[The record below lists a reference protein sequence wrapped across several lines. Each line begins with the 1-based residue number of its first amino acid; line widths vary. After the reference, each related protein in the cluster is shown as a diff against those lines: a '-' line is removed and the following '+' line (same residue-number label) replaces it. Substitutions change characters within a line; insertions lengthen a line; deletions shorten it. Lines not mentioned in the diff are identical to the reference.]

1 MDPSRCA
8 TDGQNCLASHCSLSF
23 HIHFRFFT
31 TIATWLLVSSP
42 SCLHESDELSRKWP
56 CIELPK
62 VKLGRDKPGA
72 IPLDLEMDLK
82 SNMEERDWFLK
93 KLCRRAA
100 GTGLDLNSNGLTT
113 VGVKETDLEELDISW
128 NDFVSGTLHSFT
140 QQMHPISKLKVLRLS
155 SCRLTTED
163 VQTLGGALEMMPEL
177 EELSLSWNSKVGG
190 ELPQVLRTFQQ
201 GSKIRTL
208 ELVDCALTSQDGVFV
223 GHLLPK
229 LRNLEV
235 FDLSNNINIA
245 SSLDIIAQGLESTS
259 GLKVLRLHSC
269 GLSQKSIRILGDA
282 FALLGVLRILD
293 LSCNKEL
300 GGGFE
305 DVPAQLALLKHLEV
319 LDLHQCSL
327 TAGDVTS
334 LTQIIPL
341 LSNLEDLDLSSNRD
355 MGGSSENLLSR
366 LRFLPALKSL
376 LINSCALESE
386 TFTALAETSMY
397 LPALEIL
404 NLSWNKCVGGNLE
417 LLQQTLNLSRSLRVL
432 RLSSCSL
439 VTEDVVLLAS
449 VIQTGHLAT
458 LQKLDLSYNDGICDA
473 GWAIFCQ
480 NLCFLKELT
489 ELDIS
494 LRPSSSQDCGQW
506 FRHLLYAVTQL
517 PAITEIGMRRWVIPA
532 PQEKELDCIT
542 QDHRRDIRFDYGGF
556 QCDAL

>member
-1 MDPSRCA
+1 M
-8 TDGQNCLASHCSLSF
+8 
-23 HIHFRFFT
+23 FRRRGKKHKT
-31 TIATWLLVSSP
+31 KSQ
-42 SCLHESDELSRKWP
+42 ERKP
-56 CIELPK
+56 FPEPALKKMACIELPK
-62 VKLGRDKPGA
+62 VKPGRDKPGVM
-72 IPLDLEMDLK
+72 PLDLEMDLK
-82 SNMEERDWFLK
+82 SNMEDSDWFLR
-93 KLCRRAA
+93 KLCGRAA
-100 GTGLDLNSNGLTT
+100 DTGLDLNSYGLTA
-113 VGVKETDLEELDISW
+113 VDVKETDLEELDVSW
-128 NDFVSGTLHSFT
+128 NDFARGALHMLT
-140 QQMHPISKLKVLRLS
+140 QQMHPVNKLKVLRLS

-163 VQTLGGALEMMPEL
+163 VQTLGGALEMTPEL
-177 EELSLSWNSKVGG
+177 EELSLSWNSQVGG
-190 ELPQVLRTFQQ
+190 KLPRVLHTFQQ

-229 LRNLEV
+229 LQSLQV
-235 FDLSNNINIA
+235 FDLSNNRNIG
-245 SSLDIIAQGLESTS
+245 SCLEVIAQGLRSAS
-259 GLKVLRLHSC
+259 GLKELKLRSC
-269 GLSQKSIRILGDA
+269 GLSQKSIRLLDGV
-282 FALLGVLRILD
+282 FASLDVLRILD

-305 DVPAQLALLKHLEV
+305 DVPAQLASLKHLEV

-341 LSNLEDLDLSSNRD
+341 LSNLEELDLSSNRD
-355 MGGSSENLLSR
+355 VGGSSENLLCR

-376 LINSCALESE
+376 LINSCALQSE
-386 TFTALAETSMY
+386 AFAALADASVY

-417 LLQQTLNLSRSLRVL
+417 LLQQTLHLSRLLRVL

-449 VIQTGHLAT
+449 VIQSGHLAT

-473 GWAIFCQ
+473 GWAILCQ

-506 FRHLLYAVTQL
+506 FSHLLCAVTQL
-517 PAITEIGMRRWVIPA
+517 PVITEIEMRRWVIPA
-532 PQEKELDCIT
+532 LQERELDCFT
-542 QDHRRDIRFDYGGF
+542 QDHQREIRFDHGGF
-556 QCDAL
+556 QRAAL

>member
-1 MDPSRCA
+1 MA
-8 TDGQNCLASHCSLSF
+8 
-23 HIHFRFFT
+23 
-31 TIATWLLVSSP
+31 
-42 SCLHESDELSRKWP
+42 

-62 VKLGRDKPGA
+62 VKPGRDKPGVM
-72 IPLDLEMDLK
+72 PLDLEMDLK
-82 SNMEERDWFLK
+82 SNMEDSDWFLR
-93 KLCRRAA
+93 KLCGRAA
-100 GTGLDLNSNGLTT
+100 DTGLDLNSYGLTA
-113 VGVKETDLEELDISW
+113 VDVKETDLEELDVSW
-128 NDFVSGTLHSFT
+128 NDFARGALHMLT
-140 QQMHPISKLKVLRLS
+140 QQMHPVNKLKVLRLS

-163 VQTLGGALEMMPEL
+163 VQTLGGALEMTPEL
-177 EELSLSWNSKVGG
+177 EELSLSWNSQVGG
-190 ELPQVLRTFQQ
+190 KLPRVLHTFQQ

-229 LRNLEV
+229 LQSLQV
-235 FDLSNNINIA
+235 FDLSNNRNIG
-245 SSLDIIAQGLESTS
+245 SCLEVIAQGLRSAS
-259 GLKVLRLHSC
+259 GLKELKLRSC
-269 GLSQKSIRILGDA
+269 GLSQKSIRLLDGV
-282 FALLGVLRILD
+282 FASLDVLRILD

-305 DVPAQLALLKHLEV
+305 DVPAQLASLKHLEV

-341 LSNLEDLDLSSNRD
+341 LSNLEELDLSSNRD
-355 MGGSSENLLSR
+355 VGGSSENLLCR

-376 LINSCALESE
+376 LINSCALQSE
-386 TFTALAETSMY
+386 AFAALADASVY

-417 LLQQTLNLSRSLRVL
+417 LLQQTLHLSRLLRVL

-449 VIQTGHLAT
+449 VIQSGHLAT

-473 GWAIFCQ
+473 GWAILCQ

-506 FRHLLYAVTQL
+506 FSHLLCAVTQL
-517 PAITEIGMRRWVIPA
+517 PVITEIEMRRWVIPA
-532 PQEKELDCIT
+532 LQERELDCFT
-542 QDHRRDIRFDYGGF
+542 QDHQREIRFDHGGF
-556 QCDAL
+556 QRAAL